1 MKRRIVALLMA
12 SMFAITMITGCGGG
26 SDSGSQTPAGTE
38 EVKPTETDAPETTE
52 AQTSAGEVVEENGL
66 RKEPV
71 FTNKDLGISGT
82 TGSVNYNVS
91 AIQVS
96 KLTATTE
103 DMADLLEIEKD
114 KEVALVVINASAE
127 NTIDDTI
134 NFYIGQ
140 ATLTSNT
147 KEQVDPDTFLG
158 DYIDGEFL
166 GNVIHSGSLMYILK
180 NSNASDIENVKL
192 HIDAPSNSDFEFT
205 GDPVE
210 IEIQTK

>member
-12 SMFAITMITGCGGG
+12 SMLAITMITGCGGG

-38 EVKPTETDAPETTE
+38 EAKPTETDAPETTE

-103 DMADLLEIEKD
+103 DMAKLLEIEKD
-114 KEVALVVINASAE
+114 KEVALVVVNVSAE
-127 NTIDDTI
+127 NTTDDTI

-147 KEQVDPDTFLG
+147 KEQVDPDAFLC

-180 NSNASDIENVKL
+180 NSNASDIETVKL